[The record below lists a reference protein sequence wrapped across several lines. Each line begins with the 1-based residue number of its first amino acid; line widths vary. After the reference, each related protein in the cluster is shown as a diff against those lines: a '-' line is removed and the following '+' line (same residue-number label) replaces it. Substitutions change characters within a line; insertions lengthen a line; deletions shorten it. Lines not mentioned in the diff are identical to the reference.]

1 MKRLGYLTVFLAFII
16 LASNLYAETATIMGE
31 IIHYDNSPAGN
42 LVVSIEGKF
51 SITDAK
57 GRYLIKDIQSGL
69 HTMQIK
75 ENRENG
81 RILKE
86 VKIEIKPPRLIHNET
101 IP

>member
-1 MKRLGYLTVFLAFII
+1 MKRLSCLTVFLAVII
-16 LASNLYAETATIMGE
+16 LASNLYAETATLMGE
-31 IIHYDNSPAGN
+31 ITRSGNSPAGN

-57 GRYLIKDIQSGL
+57 GRYLIKDVPSGR

-86 VKIEIKPPRLIHNET
+86 VTIEIKPPRLMHNET